1 MIWLV
6 TRLVVVPVKA
16 ALGGMKLGFWTG
28 RLVGYRR
35 IFVLAIGVAIGLL
48 IAPGPGADL
57 RVRLRAK
64 LDGGRTVPVAA
75 PSRPPTPT
83 VVVPTPTS
91 RPSPSVPRVTV
102 APVVAPLPSAHAVA
116 PATAAAGSDGDA
128 LPAAPDADPAV
139 TDSTTA

>member
-35 IFVLAIGVAIGLL
+35 IAVLATGTVIGLL
-48 IAPGPGADL
+48 VAPVPGEQL
-57 RVRLRAK
+57 RARLKAK

-75 PSRPPTPT
+75 PARPPTPT
-83 VVVPTPTS
+83 VVVPTPATG
-91 RPSPSVPRVTV
+91 PSPDAPRVTLTPV
-102 APVVAPLPSAHAVA
+102 ATPPSAAA
-116 PATAAAGSDGDA
+116 AAAGGEDEGGEDEA
-128 LPAAPDADPAV
+128 LPAVPDADPAV
-139 TDSTTA
+139 IDPGTS